1 MHGLTHTLGAQKNT
15 GVWWFALPCIHPE
28 CWLSCAG
35 ARAPNEAGKETGGWA
50 QLTKGSEM
58 CLQHP
63 RGAST
68 PAWMGYLCLEGMGLQ
83 VALVSLTSLP
93 KLK

>member
-15 GVWWFALPCIHPE
+15 GVWWFALPCIYPE

-35 ARAPNEAGKETGGWA
+35 ARAPNEAGKEAGGRA

-63 RGAST
+63 CGAST

-83 VALVSLTSLP
+83 VDLVSLTSLP
-93 KLK
+93 ILK